1 MNDPERSREHS
12 AELLL
17 LVVVFVWATN
27 YPIAKWAIAGLNA
40 FVFNSIRYIVAA
52 SAVFVYFRFHHTWT
66 SVAREDRSALFR
78 AGFVANVL
86 YQIAFIVGLSLTTA
100 GNSAVLLST
109 SPLWTLFFNARLHKE
124 RISPAMWIGMAVS
137 LCGVIMIIIGS
148 GKKLEFGSMA
158 LVGDVISLTA
168 AMLWALNTNLQKPLL
183 ARYPSIQVTLVML
196 SVGATG
202 LTLAAIPA
210 AISMEWTSLP
220 WLYYVAAAV
229 SGALSIALANVLW
242 SVGVKRLGPGRTSSF
257 TNLVPV
263 IAFAVSYVVLDEQ
276 IFLIHIIGA
285 VVTILGVWL
294 ARR

>member
-1 MNDPERSREHS
+1 MNDPQRSREHS
-12 AELLL
+12 AELRLM
-17 LVVVFVWATN
+17 VVVIVWATN
-27 YPIAKWAIAGLNA
+27 YPIAKWAIAGLDA
-40 FVFNSIRYIVAA
+40 FVFNGIRFVVAA
-52 SAVFVYFRFHHTWT
+52 GAVFVYFRSQHTWV
-66 SVAREDRSALFR
+66 SIAQEDRLALFR

-86 YQIAFIVGLSLTTA
+86 YQIAFIVGLGLTTA

-109 SPLWTLFFNARLHKE
+109 SPLWTLFFSARLHKE
-124 RISPAMWIGMAVS
+124 RIGPIMWTGMAVS

-158 LVGDVISLTA
+158 LVGDVISLA
-168 AMLWALNTNLQKPLL
+168 AAILWALNTNLQKPLL
-183 ARYPSIQVTLVML
+183 AKYSAIQVTLVML

-220 WLYYVAAAV
+220 WSYYAAAAV

-242 SVGVKRLGPGRTSSF
+242 SAGVKRLGPGRTSSF
-257 TNLVPV
+257 ANLVPV
-263 IAFAVSYVVLDEQ
+263 IAFVVSYAVLDEQ
-276 IFLIHIIGA
+276 IFLLHIVGA
-285 VVTILGVWL
+285 VVTILGVWI